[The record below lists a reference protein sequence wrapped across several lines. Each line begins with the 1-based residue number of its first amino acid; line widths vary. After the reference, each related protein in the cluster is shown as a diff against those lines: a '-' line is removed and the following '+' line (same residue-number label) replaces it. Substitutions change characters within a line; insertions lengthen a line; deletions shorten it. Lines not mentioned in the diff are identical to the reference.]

1 MALPILE
8 VPTYELTLP
17 STGKKITYRPFL
29 VREHKILL
37 TLSEASDDEVAR
49 IVTDLVDVCTF
60 NKINAKSLPHFDIEY
75 IFMFLRARSVSEI
88 VEVVITC
95 VNCEEQYDSSFSIED
110 LKVEKNEEHTNKIML
125 TDNVGMEMKYPR
137 FEEVAKIFDKGDAN
151 DIFKLIKKSI
161 QGIFEGDN
169 YWDGKEQTDEDLEN
183 FLNSL
188 TKEQYQKVEVFF
200 TTSPKIVQI
209 VESDCPHCTHH
220 NTSRIQGLQNFF
232 V

>member
-29 VREHKILL
+29 VKEHKILL

-75 IFMFLRARSVSEI
+75 IFMFLRARSISEI
-88 VEVVITC
+88 VDVVITC
-95 VNCEEQYDSSFSIED
+95 VNCDEPYDSSFSIDD
-110 LKVEKNEEHTNKIML
+110 LKVEKNEQHTNKIML

-137 FEEVAKIFDKGDAN
+137 FEEVAKIFEKGDEN

-161 QGIFEGDN
+161 QGIFEGDS
-169 YWDGKEQTDEDLEN
+169 YWDAKEQSDEDIEN
-183 FLNSL
+183 FLNGL

>member
-29 VREHKILL
+29 VKEHKILL

-49 IVTDLVDVCTF
+49 IVTDLVNVCTF
-60 NKINAKSLPHFDIEY
+60 NKLNAKELPHFDIEY
-75 IFMFLRARSVSEI
+75 IFMFLRARSISEI
-88 VEVVITC
+88 VDVIVTC
-95 VNCEEQYDSSFSIED
+95 ANCEQQYDSSFNID
-110 LKVEKNEEHTNKIML
+110 NIKVEKADEHTNKIML
-125 TDNVGMEMKYPR
+125 TDNVGIEMKYPK
-137 FEEVAKIFDKGDAN
+137 FEEVAKIFDSGDTS
-151 DIFKLIKKSI
+151 DVFKLVKKSI

-169 YWDGKEQTDEDLEN
+169 YWDTKEQTDEDLET

-188 TKEQYQKVEVFF
+188 TKEQFEKVEVFF
-200 TTSPKIVQI
+200 TTSPRIVQ
-209 VESDCPHCTHH
+209 VLDSDCPHCSHH

>member
-29 VREHKILL
+29 VKEHKILL
-37 TLSEASDDEVAR
+37 TLSEASDDETSR

-60 NKINAKSLPHFDIEY
+60 NKLNVKELPHFDIEY
-75 IFMFLRARSVSEI
+75 IFMFLRARSISEV
-88 VEVVITC
+88 VEVVVTC
-95 VNCEEQYDSSFSIED
+95 VNCDTKYDSSFNIENIT
-110 LKVEKNEEHTNKIML
+110 VEKDEGHSNKIML
-125 TDNVGMEMKYPR
+125 TDIVGIEMKYPK
-137 FEEVAKIFDKGDAN
+137 FDEVVKVFDNN
-151 DIFKLIKKSI
+151 DTEDVFKLVKKSI
-161 QGIFEGDN
+161 VGIFEGDS
-169 YWDGKEQTDEDLEN
+169 YWDAKEQTDEDLDT

-188 TKEQYQKVEVFF
+188 TKEQFEKVETFF

-209 VESDCPHCTHH
+209 IESDCPNCSHH
-220 NTSRIQGLQNFF
+220 NVSRIQGLQNFF

>member
-29 VREHKILL
+29 VKEHKILL
-37 TLSEASDDEVAR
+37 TLSEASDEEVSR

-60 NKINAKSLPHFDIEY
+60 NKLNAKNLPHFDIEF

>member
-1 MALPILE
+1 MGLPILE

-29 VREHKILL
+29 VKEHKILL
-37 TLSEASDDEVAR
+37 TLSEASDNETAR

-60 NKINAKSLPHFDIEY
+60 NKINAKDLPHFDIEY
-75 IFMFLRARSVSEI
+75 VFMFLRARSISEL

-95 VNCEEQYDSSFSIED
+95 VNCETKYDNSFNIEN
-110 LKVEKNEEHTNKIML
+110 LSVEKADNHSNKIML
-125 TDNVGMEMKYPR
+125 NETVGIELKYPK
-137 FEEVAKIFDKGDAN
+137 FEVVVTVFDNN
-151 DIFKLIKKSI
+151 DTDDVFKLVKKSVV
-161 QGIFEGDN
+161 GIFEGDS
-169 YWDGKEQTDEDLEN
+169 YWDANEQTDEDLEI

-188 TKEQYQKVEVFF
+188 TKEQFEKVETFF

-209 VESDCPHCTHH
+209 IESDCPNCSHH